1 MKKLIIY
8 LPIIVLMLVAAAAC
22 ESEIKFKGS
31 EVEPKIVIYSLLNP
45 DSLVTV
51 TIAESH
57 AVFES
62 RYEPRQITDASVRL
76 YRDGELIETL
86 TYVSV
91 TALPDYYPADR
102 FSRYVSLS
110 HKPVHGSTYRIEVEV
125 DGLESAWG
133 ETGLPEPVPVI
144 SVDTGSINFDEYT
157 GEVKIKVKFR
167 DPADTDNYYRLT
179 ARALTGTY
187 LGNPDEPYDP
197 FFPVIVYDSDIGY
210 GALSEPLIAPQQ
222 EDDMFGMYLRNDFFL
237 FMDELIEGKEYSLT
251 LGYSYSGLPAI
262 DYYEFIHAYFSL
274 HAITRDIYLYL
285 QSYSAQ
291 RQTIDNFLAEP
302 VPVYTNVTGGLGV
315 VGAETVSTGALKAGE
330 FPVEGIYYD
339 YRAYYNFK

>member
-1 MKKLIIY
+1 MKELRLYI
-8 LPIIVLMLVAAAAC
+8 PIALFMLLAAAAC
-22 ESEIKFKGS
+22 ESEIEFKGS

-57 AVFES
+57 AVFET

-86 TYVSV
+86 TYVPAEPV
-91 TALPDYYPADR
+91 PEYYPAYPY
-102 FSRYVSLS
+102 SRYVSRE
-110 HKPVHGSTYRIEVEV
+110 HKPVNGSTYRIEVDV
-125 DGLESAWG
+125 KGLESAWG
-133 ETGLPEPVPVI
+133 ETRLPEPVPVI
-144 SVDTGSINFDEYT
+144 SVDTGSVIFEEYT
-157 GEVKIKVKFR
+157 GEVKIKLKFR

-187 LGNPDEPYDP
+187 LGKSDVPYDP
-197 FFPVIVYDSDIGY
+197 FFPVTVYDSDIGY

-222 EDDMFGMYLRNDFFL
+222 EDDLFGMYLRNDFYL
-237 FMDELIEGKEYSLT
+237 FMDELIDGKEYSLT
-251 LGYSYSGLPAI
+251 LAYSYPGPLAI
-262 DYYEFIHAYFSL
+262 DHYEFIHAYFSL
-274 HAITRDIYLYL
+274 HTITKDVYLYL

-302 VPVYTNVTGGLGV
+302 VPVYTNITGGLGV
-315 VGAETVSTGALKAGE
+315 VGAVSVSTDTLKAGE
-330 FPVEGIYYD
+330 YPVEGVYYD
-339 YRAYYNFK
+339 YQAYYNIK

>member
-8 LPIIVLMLVAAAAC
+8 LPIIVLMLVTAGAC

-31 EVEPKIVIYSLLNP
+31 EVEPMIVIYSLLNP

-62 RYEPRQITDASVRL
+62 RYEPRQITNASVRL

-86 TYVSV
+86 TYVPV
-91 TALPDYYPADR
+91 TTLPDYYPADR

-110 HKPVHGSTYRIEVEV
+110 HKPVHGSTYRIEVDV

-133 ETGLPEPVPVI
+133 ETRLPEPVPVI
-144 SVDTGSINFDEYT
+144 SVDTGSVIIEEYS

-179 ARALTGTY
+179 AKALTGTY
-187 LGNPDEPYDP
+187 LGNLNEPYDP
-197 FFPVIVYDSDIGY
+197 SFPVTVYNSDIGY

-222 EDDMFGMYLRNDFFL
+222 EDDLFGMYLQNDFYL
-237 FMDELIEGKEYSLT
+237 FMDELIDGKEYSLT
-251 LGYSYSGLPAI
+251 LAYSYPGPLAI
-262 DYYEFIHAYFSL
+262 DHYEFIHAYFSL
-274 HAITRDIYLYL
+274 HTITKDVYLYL
-285 QSYSAQ
+285 LSYSAQ

-302 VPVYTNVTGGLGV
+302 VPVYTNITGGLGV
-315 VGAETVSTGALKAGE
+315 VGAVSVSTDTLKTGE
-330 FPVEGIYYD
+330 YPVEGVYYD
-339 YRAYYNFK
+339 YQAYYNIK

>member
-1 MKKLIIY
+1 MERLRLYI
-8 LPIIVLMLVAAAAC
+8 PIAALMLFAGSAC

-57 AVFES
+57 AVFET

-86 TYVSV
+86 TYAPV
-91 TALPDYYPADR
+91 TTLPDYYPADR

-110 HKPVHGSTYRIEVEV
+110 HKPAHGSTYRIEVDV

-133 ETGLPEPVPVI
+133 ETSLPDPVPVI
-144 SVDTGSINFDEYT
+144 SVDTGSVILEQYS

-167 DPADTDNYYRLT
+167 DPADTDNHYRLT

-187 LGNPDEPYDP
+187 LGNLNEPYDP
-197 FFPVIVYDSDIGY
+197 SFPVTVYNSDIGF

-222 EDDMFGMYLRNDFFL
+222 EDDLFGMYLRNDFYL
-237 FMDELIEGKEYSLT
+237 FMDELIDGKEYSLT
-251 LGYSYSGLPAI
+251 LGYNYTGPPAL
-262 DYYEFIHAYFSL
+262 DYYEFIHAYFTL
-274 HAITRDIYLYL
+274 HAITRDLYLYL

-302 VPVYTNVTGGLGV
+302 VPVYTNITGGLGV
-315 VGAETVSTGALKAGE
+315 VGAETVSTRTLKAGE

-339 YRAYYNFK
+339 FREYYYYK